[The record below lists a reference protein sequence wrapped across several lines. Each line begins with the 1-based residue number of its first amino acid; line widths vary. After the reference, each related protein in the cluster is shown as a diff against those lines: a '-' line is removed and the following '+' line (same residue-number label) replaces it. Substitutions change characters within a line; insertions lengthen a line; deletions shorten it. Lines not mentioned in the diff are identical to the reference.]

1 MPLRT
6 PPASPLVED
15 DDIGAPSP
23 IRPESTTA
31 PSEASS
37 PSTSSSSTVAELLQA
52 TALNPVSSIDKRI
65 AQLKEERQRIKK
77 EKNELTKNLKLSE
90 RKRSR
95 LKAKAKSLS
104 SQGLVEVLQFRS
116 VNQEKMAAARRA
128 RTTETAPA
136 AV

>member
-1 MPLRT
+1 MALSS

-15 DDIGAPSP
+15 DDIGVPSP
-23 IRPESTTA
+23 NRPVTTSA

-52 TALNPVSSIDKRI
+52 TARNPVSAIDIKI
-65 AQLKEERQRIKK
+65 AELKEERQRIKK
-77 EKNELTKNLKLSE
+77 EKNELTKSLKLSE
-90 RKRSR
+90 RKRNR

-104 SQGLVEVLQFRS
+104 SQDLVEVLQFRS
-116 VNQEKMAAARRA
+116 VNQEKIAAAKKT

-136 AV
+136 V